1 MLLSAYRHV
10 STSTRQHISII
21 LQSQAFH
28 NHTISPYLWRMLDKP
43 PIELSDD
50 YRYALDLL
58 EKHNTSMFI
67 TGKAG
72 TGKSTLLQLFR
83 NTTKKRVVVLAPTG
97 IAALNVQGQ
106 TIHSFFGF
114 PPKPLTKKDITPRRY
129 KKLYK
134 RIDTIIIDEISMVR
148 ADMMDNID
156 YFLRINCENPA
167 PFGGKQVIFFGDLF
181 QLPPI
186 VKNEEQMYFSLQYD
200 SPYFFSAM
208 VFNDFHLEPF
218 ELRKVYRQDNIH
230 FIKLLDRVRTNRID
244 WDDIETLNER
254 YMPEDFE
261 TDDSYITLSTVNRI
275 VNQLNSRKLRE
286 LNTLE
291 MTYIGKVEGNFSE
304 RTFPTDLDLRLRV
317 GAQVMFVKNDPERQ
331 FVNGTLGKI
340 EELAPDKIKVM
351 LTEDGKQKVIE
362 VEKTTW
368 EILKYRMNDKNEI
381 NTEPVGSFTQ
391 YPLRLAWAVTIHKS
405 QGKTFDR
412 VVIDLGRG
420 AFAHGQTYVALSRCR
435 TFEGI
440 LLKQK
445 IKPQDVML
453 DERIVQY
460 YEQFI
465 AR

>member
-1 MLLSAYRHV
+1 
-10 STSTRQHISII
+10 
-21 LQSQAFH
+21 
-28 NHTISPYLWRMLDKP
+28 MLDKP

-58 EKHNTSMFI
+58 EKHHTSMFI

-83 NTTKKRVVVLAPTG
+83 NTTNKRVVVLAPTG

-114 PPKPLTKKDITPRRY
+114 PPKPITKKDIKPRRY
-129 KKLYK
+129 KKLYQ

-186 VKNEEQMYFSLQYD
+186 VNNEEQMYFSLQYD

-218 ELRKVYRQDNIH
+218 ELRKVYRQDNLN

-244 WDDIETLNER
+244 WDDIDTLNER
-254 YMPEDFE
+254 YMPKDFQ

-275 VNQLNSRKLRE
+275 VNQINSRKLRE

-291 MTYIGKVEGNFSE
+291 MTYTGKVEGNFSE
-304 RTFPTDLDLRLRV
+304 RTFPTDLALKLRI

-340 EELAPDKIKVM
+340 QELHPDKIKVM
-351 LTEDGKQKVIE
+351 LTEDGKEKVIE
-362 VEKTTW
+362 VEKATW
-368 EILKYRMNDKNEI
+368 EILKYGMDNNEI
-381 NTEPVGSFTQ
+381 KTEPVGSFTQ

>member
-1 MLLSAYRHV
+1 
-10 STSTRQHISII
+10 
-21 LQSQAFH
+21 
-28 NHTISPYLWRMLDKP
+28 MLDKP

-50 YRYALDLL
+50 FRYALDLL
-58 EKHNTSMFI
+58 EKYNTSMFI

-83 NTTKKRVVVLAPTG
+83 NTTHKRVVVLAPTG

-114 PPKPLTKKDITPRRY
+114 PAKPITKNDIKPRRY
-129 KKLYK
+129 KKMYQK
-134 RIDTIIIDEISMVR
+134 IDTIIIDEISMVR

-167 PFGGKQVIFFGDLF
+167 PFGGKQIVFFGDLF

-186 VKNEEQMYFSLQYD
+186 VNNQEQMYFNLYYE
-200 SPYFFSAM
+200 SPYFFSAT
-208 VFNDFHLEPF
+208 VFKEFQIEPF
-218 ELRKVYRQDNIH
+218 ELRKVYRQDNIA

-244 WDDIETLNER
+244 WDDINTLNER
-254 YMPEDFE
+254 HLPKEVT
-261 TDDSYITLSTVNRI
+261 TDDSYITLSTVNSI
-275 VNQLNSRKLRE
+275 VNQINSRRLRE
-286 LNTLE
+286 LQTQE
-291 MTYIGKVEGNFSE
+291 MTYLGTVEGNFSE
-304 RTFPTDLDLRLRV
+304 RTFPTDLVLKLRE

-340 EELAPDKIKVM
+340 HELAPDKIKVM
-351 LTEDGKQKVIE
+351 ILEDGDKEKIIE
-362 VEKTTW
+362 VEQTEW
-368 EILKYRMNDKNEI
+368 EILKYKMTNEGGKNELG
-381 NTEPVGSFTQ
+381 TDVVGSFKQ

-405 QGKTFDR
+405 QGKTFDK

-445 IKPQDVML
+445 IRPQDVML

>member
-1 MLLSAYRHV
+1 
-10 STSTRQHISII
+10 
-21 LQSQAFH
+21 
-28 NHTISPYLWRMLDKP
+28 MLDKP

>member
-1 MLLSAYRHV
+1 
-10 STSTRQHISII
+10 
-21 LQSQAFH
+21 
-28 NHTISPYLWRMLDKP
+28 MLDKP

-50 YRYALDLL
+50 FRYALDLL
-58 EKHNTSMFI
+58 EKYNTSMFI

-83 NTTKKRVVVLAPTG
+83 NTTHKRVVVLAPTG

-114 PPKPLTKKDITPRRY
+114 PAKPITKNDIKPRRY
-129 KKLYK
+129 KKMYQK
-134 RIDTIIIDEISMVR
+134 IDTIIIDEISMVR

-167 PFGGKQVIFFGDLF
+167 PFGGKQIVFFGDLF

-186 VKNEEQMYFSLQYD
+186 VNNQEQMYFNLYYE
-200 SPYFFSAM
+200 SPYFFSAT
-208 VFNDFHLEPF
+208 VFQEFQIEPF
-218 ELRKVYRQDNIH
+218 ELRKVYRQDNIA

-244 WDDIETLNER
+244 WDDINTINER
-254 YMPEDFE
+254 HLPEE
-261 TDDSYITLSTVNRI
+261 VTTDDSYITLSTVNSI
-275 VNQLNSRKLRE
+275 VNKINSHRLRE
-286 LNTLE
+286 LQTLE

-304 RTFPTDLDLRLRV
+304 RTFPTDMVLKLRE

-340 EELAPDKIKVM
+340 HELTPDKIKVM
-351 LTEDGKQKVIE
+351 ILEDGDKEKIIE
-362 VEKTTW
+362 VEQTEW
-368 EILKYRMNDKNEI
+368 EILKYKMTGEGGKNELG
-381 NTEPVGSFTQ
+381 TDVVGSFKQ

-405 QGKTFDR
+405 QGKTFDK

-445 IKPQDVML
+445 IRPKDVML